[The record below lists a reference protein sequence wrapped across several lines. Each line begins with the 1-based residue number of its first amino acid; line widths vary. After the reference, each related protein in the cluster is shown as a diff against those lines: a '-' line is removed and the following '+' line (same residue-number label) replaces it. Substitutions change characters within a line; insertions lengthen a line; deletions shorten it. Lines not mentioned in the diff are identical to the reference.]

1 MSDTSYCYQN
11 TNVLKNKLN
20 IHDFEK
26 LQEAERKITMLRIF
40 DLIDVPIEG
49 NFDLKHF
56 KEIHK
61 YIFQDI
67 YDWAGEFRTVDIAK
81 GNMFCKVQFIHI
93 QAEEIFKKIN
103 LQSLES
109 INYDEFI
116 SKIAYYFSEINA
128 LHPFREGNGRTQRE
142 FIREL
147 ALKCGYKIDFSKI
160 SKEQMLEASK
170 DSFLCKYD
178 KMELLFK
185 TCLSRCD
192 FK

>member
-26 LQEAERKITMLRIF
+26 LQEAERKITMLRIS

-67 YDWAGEFRTVDIAK
+67 YDWAGEIRTVDIAK
-81 GNMFCKVQFIHI
+81 GNMFCKVQFIYI

-170 DSFLCKYD
+170 DS
-178 KMELLFK
+178 
-185 TCLSRCD
+185 
-192 FK
+192 

>member
-26 LQEAERKITMLRIF
+26 LQEAERKITMLRIS

-81 GNMFCKVQFIHI
+81 GNMFCKVQFIYI

-160 SKEQMLEASK
+160 SKEQMLEASM
-170 DSFLCKYD
+170 DSFLCEYG